1 MIKESSMKSSMT
13 RIKRVALSLTLMIP
27 AAAWADEPELQP
39 MIGDEL
45 VGQESAVALAS
56 AETLLSS
63 ETSPISH
70 SETELR
76 AIRSEVQG
84 PSRGGLFGDLGFYV
98 LSPKWGGGNPAFLKQ
113 TLTFEESDPPG
124 GDPVLTGFTTQ
135 QFDFDHGTDFA
146 PLVQLG
152 YLGQGGLG
160 IRGRW
165 WTLSST
171 DTISNSFVST
181 PEEVELAQFPDMLG
195 VGGFL
200 NLSFLGGGPDDESLS
215 FSHNLSMDVVDLEGI
230 WNTALGRTSLLF
242 SAGVRYGHIEQAYGL
257 AVDGERLNLFRQDF
271 DGVGPTTSLQAS
283 RRIGQTNL
291 SLYGLGRG
299 SLLFG
304 DAEQQRRFPL
314 GEGGPGGVLGRTLD
328 SESIR
333 PVGELEFG
341 ANWCHNFRRHEFF
354 IESGFVGMLWL
365 DAGNAA
371 NSDAIGGINPLFLS
385 GGNLDQLAFLSL
397 LSGGSNNANQDLG
410 LVGMRFSA
418 GIRF

>member
-1 MIKESSMKSSMT
+1 MNM
-13 RIKRVALSLTLMIP
+13 KRVALSLALLIP
-27 AAAWADEPELQP
+27 AAAGADEPTLQP
-39 MIGDEL
+39 IIGDEL
-45 VGQESAVALAS
+45 VGHESEVALAS
-56 AETLLSS
+56 AETLLAS
-63 ETSPISH
+63 ETAPISH

-76 AIRSEVQG
+76 AIRSEVHG
-84 PSRGGLFGDLGFYV
+84 PSQGGLFGDLGFYV
-98 LSPKWGGGNPAFLKQ
+98 LTPKWGGGNPAFLSQ
-113 TLTFEESDPPG
+113 TLTFGQDPN
-124 GDPVLTGFTTQ
+124 GDPGDLIVTEITAAQ
-135 QFDFDHGTDFA
+135 QAEFDHGAEFA

-171 DTISNSFVST
+171 DSISNTFVNS
-181 PEEVELAQFPDMLG
+181 PEQVDLVQVPDMLG
-195 VGGFL
+195 VGGLL
-200 NLSFLGGGPDDESLS
+200 NLSFLSGGPEDEPLNLS

-230 WNTALGRTSLLF
+230 WSTTLGRTSLLF
-242 SAGVRYGHIEQAYGL
+242 SAGVRYGHLEQAYGL
-257 AVDGERLNLFRQDF
+257 AIEGERINLFRQDF
-271 DGVGPTTSLQAS
+271 NGVGPTTSLQAS

-304 DAEQQRRFPL
+304 DAEQSSRLPF
-314 GEGGPGGVLGRTLD
+314 GEGAPSNTFGRSLD

-385 GGNLDQLAFLSL
+385 SGGLDQFAILSL

>member
-1 MIKESSMKSSMT
+1 MNM
-13 RIKRVALSLTLMIP
+13 KRVALSLALLIP
-27 AAAWADEPELQP
+27 AAAGADEPTLQP
-39 MIGDEL
+39 IIGDEL
-45 VGQESAVALAS
+45 VGHESEVALAS
-56 AETLLSS
+56 AETLLAS
-63 ETSPISH
+63 ETAPISH

-76 AIRSEVQG
+76 AIRSEVHG
-84 PSRGGLFGDLGFYV
+84 PSQGGLFGDLGFYV
-98 LSPKWGGGNPAFLKQ
+98 LTPKWGGGNPAFLSQ
-113 TLTFEESDPPG
+113 TLTFEDPDPV
-124 GDPVLTGFTTQ
+124 GDPILTGITTQ
-135 QFDFDHGTDFA
+135 QAEFDHGAEFA

-171 DTISNSFVST
+171 DTISNTLVST
-181 PEEVELAQFPDMLG
+181 PEEEELVQFPDMLG
-195 VGGFL
+195 VGGLL
-200 NLSFLGGGPDDESLS
+200 NLSFLNGGPDGEPLS

-230 WNTALGRTSLLF
+230 WSTTLGRTSLLF
-242 SAGVRYGHIEQAYGL
+242 SAGVRYGHLEQAYGL
-257 AVDGERLNLFRQDF
+257 AIEGDRVNLFRQDF
-271 DGVGPTTSLQAS
+271 NGVGPTTSLQAS

-304 DAEQQRRFPL
+304 DAEQSSRLPS
-314 GEGGPGGVLGRTLD
+314 GEGAPSNTFGRALD

-385 GGNLDQLAFLSL
+385 SGGLDQFAILSL